1 MAEPASTISIGEIF
15 KQRALGVLTPVAD
28 APLMQW
34 NVEPPTVG
42 FDPKAFAKENGLNP
56 ADPKVEAISI
66 GAHTPEEAIRLLD
79 QLNRAE
85 HLNKVIAESSL
96 PTQIITDPFV
106 WAEVFGTFGVAGLVE
121 AGARRALR
129 GGLMATV
136 VPKSRSIVNWG
147 RNAVYSDLLT
157 QGVNVQINALNEL
170 SKGEGADGVL
180 KRAAFQQFVNTA
192 TAAAAGAGLRTAGIF
207 YQNAKNVGASI
218 NYVNGVMKTIEDAE
232 KVAESAAAARAALG
246 EASVIPEGHTRLY
259 RVDGGE
265 TPTELSEWVKASPEF
280 KQTQAATGRWFAGT
294 LDEAKWYL
302 NQYPNGTIK
311 YIDVPSDSVKPLS
324 ETTGLTADGLDPK
337 KFSKRHDV
345 EYFVTREQADLAKD
359 LPSEPPVS
367 VPVAASPP
375 TGPVTPKFS
384 PSPPPSGVKD
394 PYGFTAQWFTN
405 SPLYNLVPN
414 AYKSVMNSNLPD
426 AVKGIAYRIAS
437 TSSMTTNASAAGHVL
452 GTSIHQRS
460 GKYYA
465 RFGALMDVV
474 SKNWG
479 ELNKHGNTTIAGIPV
494 SNLRS
499 MADPDPLAITMKTA
513 ADDAN
518 ISRILGRTPDTPQ
531 HKAII
536 DSIDKMFRETDL
548 DFGEVG
554 LSSFLKNIG
563 ESLSKAEISL
573 GRSGRLFE
581 DITIR
586 QTNRMRAHLND
597 ISVVIKKLEDDLGNR
612 GLTVKQRKYY
622 DDLISTR
629 RQYDDGLAAWDSAPD
644 LDAKLA
650 VLRGIDL
657 SSKQDWFAQKLGA
670 QIKELTD
677 KVKVLE
683 EIQATGKTPDAEP
696 FWPRVFNKRAMEAE
710 GDEFVSV
717 VTKEIMNN
725 PTYTYHVWDE
735 ATESMVSKNWVGM
748 SEGEVR
754 RRVESIRGEIL
765 DGAYDETA
773 GQAIRGRLMR
783 RKLGNVR
790 NSQILKFINTDV
802 REVSLGYL
810 MTSGRKIEW
819 AREFGYDVLDEA
831 TGELKRIIPSLDE
844 VKGKADA
851 DMVAA
856 GVSQRLRDETLMNID
871 ILHQRIVGTVREG
884 PDTWDVQTAKVLQTA
899 TQTTYLGFASLAATA
914 DFANLLMDHELA
926 TLSKGLISMFDDYTL
941 SMAGAELRLAGDG
954 LEPLTGQMQT
964 KYLESLTSNPFKNG
978 FTDKLNS
985 IYYKAN
991 LLEPITLTAKS
1002 MDALFR
1008 GHTLI
1013 DPMVKILNGEPISAW
1028 ERKFL
1033 ARYNIDDAMA
1043 RRIAVMPFERTK
1055 AGLIMANT
1063 TAWTDEGAKDAFRTA
1078 LRSGVM
1084 NRVIMG
1090 TPADKPMMM
1099 SGKVYI
1105 PMRVA
1110 KLVGMT
1116 EDPKMRGYAKMEN
1129 GLLALPLTFY
1139 SFSFGA
1145 LNNITANYAQGAVRN
1160 QTAHFAAAMFMGY
1173 QIYRFKTSPW
1183 QREKHS
1189 LLDKVMRSL
1198 DYSGMAA
1205 IHNDL
1210 FYRAIETADS
1220 LGFEPPIS
1228 PRFKGGDP
1236 FDPLIGLGGAPADW
1250 AAGVLKSAKQMVS
1263 GEPGKGAKGL
1273 VYSTPYLGVVWL
1285 RGLRRNLADGLE
1297 SMLDGK

>member
-1 MAEPASTISIGEIF
+1 MAEPASTISALELLR
-15 KQRALGVLTPVAD
+15 QRALGAFAPVAN
-28 APLMQW
+28 APLMHW

-42 FDPKAFAKENGLNP
+42 FDPKAFGEENDL
-56 ADPKVEAISI
+56 DPTGPEMEALSVN
-66 GAHTPEEAIRLLD
+66 AHTRKEAIRLLD
-79 QLNRAE
+79 ELNRTK

-106 WAEVFGTFGVAGLVE
+106 WAEVFGTLGVVGLVE

-136 VPKSRSIVNWG
+136 VPKSRSIVNWS

-157 QGVNVQINALNEL
+157 QGVSVQINALNEL

-207 YQNAKNVGASI
+207 YQNAKNVGANI
-218 NYVNGVMKTIEDAE
+218 NFVNSVMKIIEDSE
-232 KVAESAAAARAALG
+232 KVAENAAAARAVAIDKELKRTGDEWDVLHGQQKEIEAEVSKLSDDVIARAEAIKAAGDDSWKSDPQVKILLKKQRELKKKIKAIEADKGKIG
-246 EASVIPEGHTRLY
+246 EERVVLNDEVSASEI
-259 RVDGGE
+259 
-265 TPTELSEWVKASPEF
+265 
-280 KQTQAATGRWFAGT
+280 
-294 LDEAKWYL
+294 
-302 NQYPNGTIK
+302 
-311 YIDVPSDSVKPLS
+311 
-324 ETTGLTADGLDPK
+324 
-337 KFSKRHDV
+337 
-345 EYFVTREQADLAKD
+345 
-359 LPSEPPVS
+359 EPPVS
-367 VPVAASPP
+367 VPVAAPLA
-375 TGPVTPKFS
+375 TEGRVVFGPVTPRFS
-384 PSPPPSGVKD
+384 PSPPPSGVED

-405 SPLYNLVPN
+405 SPLYNMVPT

-499 MADPDPLAITMKTA
+499 MADSDPLAITMKKA

-536 DSIDKMFRETDL
+536 DAIDKMFRETDL

-554 LSSFLKNIG
+554 LSSFLKDIG
-563 ESLSKAEISL
+563 ENLSKAERSL
-573 GRSGRLFE
+573 GRSDSLFH

-586 QTNRMRAHLND
+586 QTNRMRSHLND

-612 GLTVKQRKYY
+612 GLTAKQRKYY

-629 RQYDDGLAAWDSAPD
+629 KQYDDGLAAWDSAPD

-683 EIQATGKTPDAEP
+683 EIQATGKTLDAEP

-831 TGELKRIIPSLDE
+831 TGKLKRIIPSLDE

-856 GVSQRLRDETLMNID
+856 GVPQRLRDETLMNID

-964 KYLESLTSNPFKNG
+964 RYLESLTSNPFKNG

-985 IYYKAN
+985 VYYKAN

-1055 AGLIMANT
+1055 TGLIMANT

-1139 SFSFGA
+1139 SFSLGA

-1173 QIYRFKTSPW
+1173 QIYRVKTSPW

-1189 LLDKVMRSL
+1189 LLDKVIRSL

-1210 FYRAIETADS
+1210 FYRAIETANS
-1220 LGFEPPIS
+1220 LGFKPPIS

-1250 AAGVLKSAKQMVS
+1250 TAGVLRSAKQMVS
-1263 GEPGKGAKGL
+1263 GEPGPGLKGL

>member
-1 MAEPASTISIGEIF
+1 
-15 KQRALGVLTPVAD
+15 
-28 APLMQW
+28 
-34 NVEPPTVG
+34 
-42 FDPKAFAKENGLNP
+42 
-56 ADPKVEAISI
+56 
-66 GAHTPEEAIRLLD
+66 
-79 QLNRAE
+79 
-85 HLNKVIAESSL
+85 
-96 PTQIITDPFV
+96 
-106 WAEVFGTFGVAGLVE
+106 
-121 AGARRALR
+121 
-129 GGLMATV
+129 MATV
-136 VPKSRSIVNWG
+136 VPKSRSIFNWS
-147 RNAVYSDLLT
+147 RNAVYGDLLT

-170 SKGEGADGVL
+170 AKGEGADGVS

-192 TAAAAGAGLRTAGIF
+192 TAAAAGAGLKAGINF
-207 YQNAKNVGASI
+207 YQDSKTVGASI
-218 NYVNGVMKTIEDAE
+218 NYVNGVIKTIEDAE
-232 KVAESAAAARAALG
+232 KVAENAAAARASLG

-265 TPTELSEWVKASPEF
+265 APAEISEWLKASPEF

-302 NQYPNGTIK
+302 NEYPNGTIK

-337 KFSKRHDV
+337 KFSRRPDV
-345 EYFVTREQADLAKD
+345 EYFVTREQADLARD

-367 VPVAASPP
+367 VPVAAPLA
-375 TGPVTPKFS
+375 TEGRVVFGPVTPKFS

-405 SPLYNLVPN
+405 SPLYNLVPT

-499 MADPDPLAITMKTA
+499 MADSDPLAITMKKA

-536 DSIDKMFRETDL
+536 DAIDKMFRETDL

-554 LSSFLKNIG
+554 LSSFLKDIG
-563 ESLSKAEISL
+563 ENLSKAERSL
-573 GRSGRLFE
+573 GRSDSLFH

-586 QTNRMRAHLND
+586 QTNRMRSHLND

-612 GLTVKQRKYY
+612 GLTAKQRKYY

-629 RQYDDGLAAWDSAPD
+629 KQYDDGLAAWDSAPD

-717 VTKEIMNN
+717 VTKEIMND

-765 DGAYDETA
+765 DGAYNETA

-831 TGELKRIIPSLDE
+831 TGKLKRIIPSLDE

-871 ILHQRIVGTVREG
+871 TLHQRIVGTVREG

-964 KYLESLTSNPFKNG
+964 RYLESLTSNPFKNG

-985 IYYKAN
+985 VYYKAN

-1055 AGLIMANT
+1055 TGLIMANT

-1173 QIYRFKTSPW
+1173 QIYRVKTSPW

-1210 FYRAIETADS
+1210 FYRAIETANS
-1220 LGFEPPIS
+1220 LGFKPPIS
-1228 PRFKGGDP
+1228 PRFKSGDLG
-1236 FDPLIGLGGAPADW
+1236 DVVIGLGGAPADW
-1250 AAGVLKSAKQMVS
+1250 AADVLKSAKQMVS
-1263 GEPGKGAKGL
+1263 GEPGPGVKGL

>member
-1 MAEPASTISIGEIF
+1 MAEPVSTISALELLR
-15 KQRALGVLTPVAD
+15 QRALNVLTPIAN
-28 APLMQW
+28 APLMHRV
-34 NVEPPTVG
+34 VEPPTVG
-42 FDPKAFAKENGLNP
+42 FDPDAFGEENGL
-56 ADPKVEAISI
+56 DPTGPEMEALSI
-66 GAHTPEEAIRLLD
+66 NAHTHEEAIRLLD
-79 QLNRAE
+79 QLNRTK

-96 PTQIITDPFV
+96 PTQIITDPLV
-106 WAEVFGTFGVAGLVE
+106 WAEVFGTLGVVGLVE

-136 VPKSRSIVNWG
+136 VPKSRSIVNWS
-147 RNAVYSDLLT
+147 RNAVYGDLLT

-170 SKGEGADGVL
+170 AKGEGADGVL

-207 YQNAKNVGASI
+207 YQNAKNVGAS
-218 NYVNGVMKTIEDAE
+218 VNFVNSVMKNIEDAE
-232 KVAESAAAARAALG
+232 KVAENAAAARAALG
-246 EASVIPEGHTRLY
+246 E
-259 RVDGGE
+259 
-265 TPTELSEWVKASPEF
+265 
-280 KQTQAATGRWFAGT
+280 
-294 LDEAKWYL
+294 
-302 NQYPNGTIK
+302 
-311 YIDVPSDSVKPLS
+311 VP
-324 ETTGLTADGLDPK
+324 
-337 KFSKRHDV
+337 
-345 EYFVTREQADLAKD
+345 ADLG
-359 LPSEPPVS
+359 
-367 VPVAASPP
+367 PVAAPLA
-375 TGPVTPKFS
+375 TGPVTPKVS

-394 PYGFTAQWFTN
+394 PYGFTAKWFTN
-405 SPLYNLVPN
+405 STLYNLVPT
-414 AYKSVMNSNLPD
+414 AYKSVMNANLPD
-426 AVKGIAYRIAS
+426 AVKGIVYRIAS

-499 MADPDPLAITMKTA
+499 MADSDPLAITMKTA

-536 DSIDKMFRETDL
+536 DAIDKMFRETDL

-554 LSSFLKNIG
+554 LSSFLKDIG
-563 ESLSKAEISL
+563 ENLSKAERSL
-573 GRSGRLFE
+573 GRSGRLFD

-586 QTNRMRAHLND
+586 QTNRMRSHLND
-597 ISVVIKKLEDDLGNR
+597 ISIVIKKLEDDLGNR

-629 RQYDDGLAAWDSAPD
+629 KQYDDGLAAWDSAPD

-670 QIKELTD
+670 QVKELTD

-773 GQAIRGRLMR
+773 GQATRGRLMR

-819 AREFGYDVLDEA
+819 AREFGYDALDEA
-831 TGELKRIIPSLDE
+831 TGKLKRIIPSLDE

-856 GVSQRLRDETLMNID
+856 GVPQRLRDETLMNID

-954 LEPLTGQMQT
+954 LESLTGQMQT
-964 KYLESLTSNPFKNG
+964 RYLESLTSNPFKNG

-1055 AGLIMANT
+1055 TGLIMANT

-1090 TPADKPMMM
+1090 QPADKPMMM

-1139 SFSFGA
+1139 SFSLGA

-1173 QIYRFKTSPW
+1173 QIYRAKTSPW

-1189 LLDKVMRSL
+1189 LLDKVIRSL

-1210 FYRAIETADS
+1210 LYRVIETADS

-1228 PRFKGGDP
+1228 PRFKGGDR

-1250 AAGVLKSAKQMVS
+1250 TADVLKSAKQMVS

>member
-1 MAEPASTISIGEIF
+1 
-15 KQRALGVLTPVAD
+15 
-28 APLMQW
+28 MQ
-34 NVEPPTVG
+34 
-42 FDPKAFAKENGLNP
+42 K
-56 ADPKVEAISI
+56 
-66 GAHTPEEAIRLLD
+66 
-79 QLNRAE
+79 
-85 HLNKVIAESSL
+85 
-96 PTQIITDPFV
+96 
-106 WAEVFGTFGVAGLVE
+106 
-121 AGARRALR
+121 
-129 GGLMATV
+129 
-136 VPKSRSIVNWG
+136 
-147 RNAVYSDLLT
+147 
-157 QGVNVQINALNEL
+157 
-170 SKGEGADGVL
+170 
-180 KRAAFQQFVNTA
+180 
-192 TAAAAGAGLRTAGIF
+192 
-207 YQNAKNVGASI
+207 
-218 NYVNGVMKTIEDAE
+218 
-232 KVAESAAAARAALG
+232 SAAAARAALG

-265 TPTELSEWVKASPEF
+265 TPAEISEWVKDSPEF

-302 NQYPNGTIK
+302 NEYPNGTIK
-311 YIDVPSDSVKPLS
+311 YIDVPSNSVKPLS

-337 KFSKRHDV
+337 KFSRRPDV
-345 EYFVTREQADLAKD
+345 EYFVTREQADLARD

-367 VPVAASPP
+367 VPVAAPLA
-375 TGPVTPKFS
+375 TEGRVVFGPVTPRFS
-384 PSPPPSGVKD
+384 PSPPPSGVED

-405 SPLYNLVPN
+405 SPLYNLVPT

-499 MADPDPLAITMKTA
+499 MADSDPLAITMKKA

-536 DSIDKMFRETDL
+536 DAIDKMFRETDL

-554 LSSFLKNIG
+554 LSSFLKDIG
-563 ESLSKAEISL
+563 ENLSKAERSL
-573 GRSGRLFE
+573 GRSDSLFH

-586 QTNRMRAHLND
+586 QTNRMRSHLND

-612 GLTVKQRKYY
+612 GLTAKQRKYY

-629 RQYDDGLAAWDSAPD
+629 KQYDDGLAAWDSAPD

-696 FWPRVFNKRAMEAE
+696 FWPRFFNKRAMEAE

-802 REVSLGYL
+802 REVSLRYL

-831 TGELKRIIPSLDE
+831 TGKLKRIIPSLDE

-856 GVSQRLRDETLMNID
+856 GVPQRLRDETLMNID
-871 ILHQRIVGTVREG
+871 TLHQRIVGTVREG

-964 KYLESLTSNPFKNG
+964 RYLESLTSNPFKNG

-985 IYYKAN
+985 VYYKAN

-1055 AGLIMANT
+1055 TGLIMANT
-1063 TAWTDEGAKDAFRTA
+1063 TAWTDESAKDAFRTA

-1139 SFSFGA
+1139 SFSLGA

-1173 QIYRFKTSPW
+1173 QIYRVKTSPW

-1210 FYRAIETADS
+1210 FYRAIETANS
-1220 LGFEPPIS
+1220 LGFE
-1228 PRFKGGDP
+1228 
-1236 FDPLIGLGGAPADW
+1236 AP
-1250 AAGVLKSAKQMVS
+1250 
-1263 GEPGKGAKGL
+1263 
-1273 VYSTPYLGVVWL
+1273 
-1285 RGLRRNLADGLE
+1285 N
-1297 SMLDGK
+1297 